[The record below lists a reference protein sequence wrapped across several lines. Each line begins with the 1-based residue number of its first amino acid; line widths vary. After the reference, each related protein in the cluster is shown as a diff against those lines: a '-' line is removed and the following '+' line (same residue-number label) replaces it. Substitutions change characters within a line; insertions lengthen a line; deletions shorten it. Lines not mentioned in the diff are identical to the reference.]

1 MTAAV
6 PTAPQRGAG
15 SDSGLGW
22 VLSDSLTLTRR
33 GLVHWVRNPGQIIFQ
48 LLFNILMVLMF
59 GYLFGGAIEVPGGGD
74 YREFLMPGMFAM
86 TMVFGIG
93 LTTQA
98 VATDKERGIV
108 DRFRSMPMSAAALLI
123 GRAFADMLSAVLT
136 LVVMVLCGLA
146 VGWTAHG
153 SLAEVL
159 SGFLLILLLRFALI
173 WVGVWLG
180 LSVGGQEAMTGVQT
194 LEFPLGFLS
203 SAFVLPS
210 TMPGWL
216 GAIAE
221 WNPLSSTVVATRALF
236 GNPGAAGDSWV
247 VQHAALMAVLWP
259 VVLVL
264 IFMPLAIAK
273 FRNLSI

>member
-6 PTAPQRGAG
+6 PTG

-22 VLSDSLTLTRR
+22 VFVDSWTLTRR
-33 GLVHWVRNPGQIIFQ
+33 GLTHWVRNPGQILFS

-59 GYLFGGAIEVPGGGD
+59 GYLFGGAMQVPGGGD
-74 YREFLMPGMFAM
+74 YREFLMPGMLAM

-98 VATDKERGIV
+98 IATDKERGIT
-108 DRFRSMPMSAAALLI
+108 DRFRSMPMSVASPLV
-123 GRAFADMLSAVLT
+123 GRAVADLLFAVLT
-136 LVVMVLCGLA
+136 LLTMVGCGLL
-146 VGWTAHG
+146 VGWTAHTG
-153 SLAEVL
+153 GGDVVAA
-159 SGFLLILLLRFALI
+159 FLLILLLRFALV

-203 SAFVLPS
+203 SAFVAPA

-216 GAIAE
+216 GAVAE
-221 WNPLSSTVVATRALF
+221 WNPLSSTVVATRQLL
-236 GNPGAAGDSWV
+236 GNPGVTGDSWIV
-247 VQHAALMAVLWP
+247 GHAPLMAVVWP
-259 VVLVL
+259 AILVA

-273 FRNLSI
+273 FRDLAK